1 MERIEAINF
10 DRFEDKKKEV
20 RYSGENQLLLDK
32 QLKLFDKRIWRVSD
46 VAKFLDCSVGHIYNL
61 CSMRLKLNTW
71 KLQPRRK
78 KGKFLF
84 FVPNE
89 ILEWVLQG
97 DCI

>member
-20 RYSGENQLLLDK
+20 RYSGENQLLLDQ
-32 QLKLFDKRIWRVSD
+32 QLRLFDKRIWRVSD

-61 CSMRLKLNTW
+61 CSDEKI
-71 KLQPRRK
+71 PRRK

-97 DCI
+97 DC